1 MLLLLLLPFVCLCV
15 LRAALLQGYYDDGE
29 FSKDQMAQV
38 DQRIEAMKAA
48 APK

>member
-1 MLLLLLLPFVCLCV
+1 VCPV
-15 LRAALLQGYYDDGE
+15 QGYYDDGE
-29 FSKDQMAQV
+29 FTKEQMAQV